1 MTIPVSVFTGLIFAA
16 LALVV
21 VAPLILLVLLL
32 RDWRGGNLW

>member
-1 MTIPVSVFTGLIFAA
+1 MTIPVFLFSGLIFVA

-32 RDWRGGNLW
+32 RDWKAGDLW